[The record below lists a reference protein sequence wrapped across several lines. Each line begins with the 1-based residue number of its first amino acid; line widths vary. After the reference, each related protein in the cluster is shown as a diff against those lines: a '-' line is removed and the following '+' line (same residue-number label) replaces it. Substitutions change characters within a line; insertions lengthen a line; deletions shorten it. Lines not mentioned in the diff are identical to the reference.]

1 LVYTEYVNRMN
12 SRREFLKKAAILSGA
27 AGLPN
32 VIPMSIQKAMAISA
46 NPGSTFMDAE
56 HIVFLMQENRSFDH
70 MFGKL
75 KGVRGFNNPRVFT
88 QADKN
93 KVWLQKDEHG
103 NTYAP
108 FHVDI
113 NKTMITWQGGLPHS
127 WNDQLAARNHGK
139 YDSWVPV
146 KSAMSLGYYDRSDI
160 PFYYA
165 MADAFTI
172 CDHHFC
178 SSLTGTTPNRLF
190 FWTGTIRPEQNGKS
204 VAIVNNSQAESRDNV
219 YVDWDTFPEILEDNN
234 ISWKIYQNELWTSRL
249 KGEGIDSWLGNYGDN
264 AIEYVKRYNVKL
276 SAYFRKNGDQSVKPP
291 LTAEE
296 VRAKYDKLST
306 REKNLIDKAFA
317 TNINSP
323 ENYLHLQAFDFT
335 DDKGEQQAIAIPKN
349 DVFYQFRSDVDNGK
363 LPTVSW
369 LVAPEKFSDHTSSPL
384 YGTWYVSEAIDILTK
399 NPEVW
404 KKTIFILT
412 YDENDGYFD
421 HIPPYVVPKPG
432 STDMGKVSAK
442 INVEVDYEFNK
453 DSPIG
458 LGYRV
463 PMLIASPWSKG
474 GYVNSQVFDHTSC
487 LMFLEHFLSKKT
499 GKTIKST
506 NISSWRRAICG
517 DLTSAFRPAT
527 GVQADVPPLLKKEDV
542 FISINNAKNKPPQV
556 KPNPLTLQEIK
567 EINDYPSFSSSSP
580 VVMPRQ
586 EKGTKPACAIPYQLF
601 ANCKLDPKKENIILV
616 LESSKGYFGQ
626 KVIPVGAPFLLYTS
640 DIYKGKAGKTWNYAV
655 LAGDK
660 ISDNIK
666 LNHFAKE
673 QYDLKITAPNG
684 FFRNFKGNKK
694 DPLLNINCL
703 YESSGRLTKKA
714 TGNIEIH
721 LENLSSQKI
730 EVEITD
736 DIYKNITPKVI
747 TLGAKQKSKITL
759 DLKSSNYWYDFT
771 IKVKDNPRYLRH
783 YAGHVETE
791 NDSSTDPFMAG
802 LL

>member
-1 LVYTEYVNRMN
+1 MS
-12 SRREFLKKAAILSGA
+12 SRREFLKKTAILSGA

-32 VIPMSIQKAMAISA
+32 VIPMSIQKAMAICA

-75 KGVRGFNNPRVFT
+75 KGVRGFNNPRVFA

-93 KVWLQKDEHG
+93 KVWLQKDEQG

-127 WNDQLAARNHGK
+127 WNDQLAARNYGK

-146 KSAMSLGYYDRSDI
+146 KSAMSLGYYDRNDI

-190 FWTGTIRPEQNGKS
+190 FWTGTIRPEQNGDS
-204 VAIVNNSQAESRDNV
+204 VATVNNSQAESRDNV

-296 VRAKYDKLST
+296 VRAKYDKLSI

-323 ENYLHLQAFDFT
+323 NNYLALQPFSFT
-335 DDKGEQQAIAIPKN
+335 DDMGQQQNITIPKN
-349 DVFYQFRSDVDNGK
+349 DIFHQFRSDVDNGK

-421 HIPPYVVPKPG
+421 HIPPYVVPKPNA
-432 STDMGKVSAK
+432 TDMGKVSAK
-442 INVEVDYEFNK
+442 IDVAVDYEFKK

-499 GKTIKST
+499 GKTIKSN

-517 DLTSAFRPAT
+517 DLTSVFRPAI
-527 GVQADVPPLLKKEDV
+527 GVQNDVPALLKKEEV
-542 FISINNAKNKPPQV
+542 IISIHNAKNKPAQV
-556 KPNPLTLQEIK
+556 KPNPLTSQEIK
-567 EINDYPSFSSSSP
+567 NINTYPSFSPSSP
-580 VVMPRQ
+580 AVMPKQ
-586 EKGTKPACAIPYQLF
+586 EKGTKPACSLPYQLF
-601 ANCKLDPKKENIILV
+601 ANCKLDAKKENITLT
-616 LESSKGYFGQ
+616 LESGKGNFGQ
-626 KVIPVGAPFLLYTS
+626 KVVPVGAPFLLYSS
-640 DIYKGKAGKTWNYAV
+640 DIYKGLAGKTWNYAV
-655 LAGDK
+655 TNGDK
-660 ISDNIK
+660 ISDNFK
-666 LNHFAKE
+666 LSHFANE
-673 QYDLKITAPNG
+673 QYDLKVTAPNG
-684 FFRNFKGNKK
+684 FFRNFKGSKN
-694 DPLLNINCL
+694 DPSLNINCL
-703 YESSGRLTKKA
+703 YESSGRLTKKT
-714 TGNIEIH
+714 TGNIELY

-730 EVEITD
+730 EIEITD
-736 DIYKNITPKVI
+736 DIYKNMTQKVI
-747 TLGAKQKSKITL
+747 TLGPKQKSKLIL
-759 DLKSSNYWYDFT
+759 DLKSSNCWYDFT
-771 IKVKDNPRYLRH
+771 IKIKDNPMYLRH

-791 NDSSTDPFMAG
+791 NDSITDPFMAG

>member
-1 LVYTEYVNRMN
+1 MS
-12 SRREFLKKAAILSGA
+12 SRRDFLKKAAILSGA

-46 NPGSTFMDAE
+46 DPGSTFQDAE

-75 KGVRGFNNPRVFT
+75 KGVRGFNDPRAFT
-88 QADKN
+88 QPDKN
-93 KVWLQKDEHG
+93 KVWLQKDEKG

-113 NKTMITWQGGLPHS
+113 NKTKITWQGGLPHS
-127 WNDQLAARNHGK
+127 WNDQVAARNNGR
-139 YDSWVPV
+139 YDKWVPV
-146 KSAMSLGYYDRSDI
+146 KSAMSLGYYDRSDV

-190 FWTGTIRPEQNGKS
+190 FWSGTIRPGQNGKS
-204 VAIVNNSQAESRDNV
+204 VAAVNNSQAESRDNV
-219 YVDWDTFPEILEDNN
+219 YVDWHTFPELLEDND
-234 ISWKIYQNELWTSRL
+234 ISWKIYQNELWTSDL
-249 KGEGIDSWLGNYGDN
+249 KGEGVDNWLGNYGDN

-276 SAYFRKNGDQSVKPP
+276 SAYFRKNGDPTQQPP
-291 LTAEE
+291 LTPEQ
-296 VRAKYDKLST
+296 VRAKYEKLSS

-317 TNINSP
+317 TNINAP
-323 ENYLHLQAFDFT
+323 ENYLELTPFTFT
-335 DDKGEQQAIAIPKN
+335 DDKGQKQTIDIPKN
-349 DVFYQFRSDVDNGK
+349 DIFYQFRSDVDNGK

-384 YGTWYVSEAIDILTK
+384 YGTWYVSETIDILTK
-399 NPEVW
+399 NPEIW

-421 HIPPYVVPKPG
+421 HMPPYVVPKPN
-432 STDMGKVSAK
+432 TADTGKVSSSIDVA
-442 INVEVDYEFNK
+442 VDYELKK

-499 GKTIKST
+499 GRTIKSN

-527 GVQADVPPLLKKEDV
+527 ADQSGLPALLNKEEV
-542 FISINNAKNKPPQV
+542 LINITNARNKPAQV
-556 KPNPLTLQEIK
+556 KPAPLTLQEIEK
-567 EINDYPSFSSSSP
+567 INSHPSFSVLSASA
-580 VVMPRQ
+580 MPKQ
-586 EKGTKPACAIPYQLF
+586 EKGTRLACALPYQLF
-601 ANCKLDPKKENIILV
+601 ANCNLDAKREN
-616 LESSKGYFGQ
+616 LELSFESGKGNFGQ
-626 KVIPVGAPFLLYTS
+626 KTVPFGAPFCAYTS
-640 DIYKGKAGKTWNYAV
+640 AVYKGQAGKTWNYAV
-655 LAGDK
+655 TSGDK
-660 ISDNIK
+660 IEDTIK
-666 LNHFAKE
+666 LEHFTNQ
-673 QYDLKITAPNG
+673 QYDLKVSAPNG
-684 FFRNFKGNKK
+684 FFRHFKGSKN
-694 DPLLNINCL
+694 DPSLHIDCL
-703 YESSGRLTKKA
+703 YENTGLLVKRP
-714 TGNIEIH
+714 TGNIELL
-721 LENLSSQKI
+721 LENTGDREISVQ
-730 EVEITD
+730 ITD
-736 DIYKNITPKVI
+736 EIYKNNSPKVI
-747 TLGAKQKSKITL
+747 SLRPKQQSKL
-759 DLKSSNYWYDFT
+759 VMDLKNSASWYDIL
-771 IKVKDNPRYLRH
+771 IKVNNAPGFIRH
-783 YAGHVETE
+783 YAGHVETGKA
-791 NDSSTDPFMAG
+791 SVTDPFMAG

>member
-1 LVYTEYVNRMN
+1 MS
-12 SRREFLKKAAILSGA
+12 SRRDFLKKAAILSGA

-32 VIPMSIQKAMAISA
+32 VIPMSIQKAMAIGA
-46 NPGSTFMDAE
+46 DPGSTFQDAE

-75 KGVRGFNNPRVFT
+75 KGVRGFNDPRAYT
-88 QADKN
+88 KPDKD
-93 KVWLQKDEHG
+93 KVWLQKDDKG

-113 NKTMITWQGGLPHS
+113 NKTKITWQGGLPHS
-127 WNDQLAARNHGK
+127 WNDQVAARNNGR
-139 YDSWVPV
+139 YDKWVPV
-146 KSAMSLGYYDRSDI
+146 KSAMSLGFYDRTDV

-204 VAIVNNSQAESRDNV
+204 IAAVNNSQAESRDDV
-219 YVDWDTFPEILEDNN
+219 YIDWHTFPELLEDNN
-234 ISWKIYQNELWTSRL
+234 ISWKIYQNELWTSDL
-249 KGEGIDSWLGNYGDN
+249 KGEGVDNWLGNYGDN

-276 SAYFRKNGDQSVKPP
+276 SAYFRKHGDHTSKPP

-296 VRAKYDKLST
+296 VRAKYDKLTS

-317 TNINSP
+317 TNINAP
-323 ENYLHLQAFDFT
+323 HNYLELAPFSFT
-335 DDKGEQQAIAIPKN
+335 DDKGQQQTQNIPKH
-349 DVFYQFRSDVDNGK
+349 DIFYQFRTDVDSGN

-421 HIPPYVVPKPG
+421 HMPPYVVPKPDYAD
-432 STDMGKVSAK
+432 TGKVSAK
-442 INVEVDYEFNK
+442 IDVAADYELKK

-487 LMFLEHFLSKKT
+487 LMFLEHFLSNKT
-499 GKTIKST
+499 GKTIRSN

-517 DLTSAFRPAT
+517 NLTSVFRPAT
-527 GVQADVPPLLKKEDV
+527 ADPSGIPTLLKKDEV
-542 FISINNAKNKPPQV
+542 IVSINNAKNKPAQV
-556 KPNPLTLQEIK
+556 KPDPLTAEEIEK
-567 EINDYPSFSSSSP
+567 INQHHAFSDLSP
-580 VVMPRQ
+580 AVMPKQ
-586 EKGTKPACAIPYQLF
+586 EKGTRLACALPYQLF
-601 ANCKLDPKKENIILV
+601 VSCNLDAKKENIELHF
-616 LESSKGYFGQ
+616 EAGKGNFGQ
-626 KVIPVGAPFLLYTS
+626 KMVPVGAPFCVSTS
-640 DIYKGKAGKTWNYAV
+640 DVYKGKVGKSWNYAV
-655 LAGDK
+655 IAGDQL
-660 ISDNIK
+660 SDTIK
-666 LNHFAKE
+666 LDHFANQ
-673 QYDLKITAPNG
+673 QYDLKVTGPNG
-684 FFRNFKGNKK
+684 FFRRFKGGKN
-694 DPLLNINCL
+694 DPLVNINCA
-703 YESSGRLTKKA
+703 YENTGFLSKKLS
-714 TGNIEIH
+714 GNIE
-721 LENLSSQKI
+721 LTVENTGDKEIKL
-730 EVEITD
+730 EITD
-736 DIYKNITPKVI
+736 EVYKSIPATVI
-747 TLGAKQKSKITL
+747 TLAARQKSKLVL
-759 DLKSSNYWYDFT
+759 DLKNSASWYDFT
-771 IKVKDNPRYLRH
+771 IKISGSTSFIRQ
-783 YAGHVETE
+783 YAGHVETG
-791 NDSSTDPFMAG
+791 SASVTDPFMAG